1 MTTKTKNI
9 LRWIA
14 LLPACAFSAGI
25 MVAIINVLFA
35 SAGIDGYEGVSII
48 SNAVMTYVILE
59 VAFLVAPK
67 KVLGIS
73 IIGGLLLMVN
83 LLQFFTITSHP
94 FIDPEDVVMSLI
106 SFLLIYVILMFYF
119 IYRAVGEEKRP
130 KTFSN
135 EKK

>member
-14 LLPACAFSAGI
+14 LLPACALSAGI
-25 MVAIINVLFA
+25 IVAIINVLFA
-35 SAGIDGYEGVSII
+35 SAGIDGYEGVSIV

-73 IIGGLLLMVN
+73 VIGGLLLVVN

-94 FIDPEDVVMSLI
+94 FIDTEDVVMSLI

-119 IYRAVGEEKRP
+119 IYRAVGEEKP
-130 KTFSN
+130 GDIQET
-135 EKK
+135 